1 MLKPLDIDQI
11 EARGMDS
18 LAVLKAPLDRFRD
31 RGHWSFSAGG
41 DDLDDFDAAVFEAP
55 GLGAFSVLR
64 YRGQPEETVSL
75 FAPSALPPRA
85 QRGLLRLVL
94 REGGLSPS
102 SVLWTKAPMR
112 PRYPAS
118 WTRIGAGAQLGA
130 RAVRGLRL
138 VLRRKVAG

>member
-11 EARGMDS
+11 EALGMDS
-18 LAVLKAPLDRFRD
+18 LAVLQAPLDRFRD
-31 RGHWSFSAGG
+31 RAHWSFSAGG

-55 GLGAFSVLR
+55 GLGAFGVLR
-64 YRGQPEETVSL
+64 YRGQPEETVSV
-75 FAPSALPPRA
+75 FTPSALPPRT

-102 SVLWTKAPMR
+102 NVLWTRTPMR
-112 PRYPAS
+112 PRQ
-118 WTRIGAGAQLGA
+118 IGHWARAAAGAWLGA

-138 VLRRKVAG
+138 ALRRKTAG